1 MNRLERDQGA
11 SKGPADGTTNVLGE
25 IARSEATTRRSIL
38 ARLGPAAAAGG
49 LVALGQ
55 PLAAQAA
62 VNDSLF
68 DRGGAVFNVKAFGAL
83 GNGSTD
89 DTAAI
94 NSAIAAAVSA
104 QGGTVFFPSGNFVI
118 SSTLTLS
125 TRGVH
130 LIGAGRHATVISASA
145 GFRSGDMILITNIQY
160 CSVKH
165 MTLSGGATFRTGGAG
180 VHINGP
186 SAGQMNEM
194 AAAHWVQDMNMYLQF
209 IGVLIDGPTYINYV
223 DGIYMY
229 PLAPNGF
236 GIVVNV
242 TDLTGA
248 SVFISNVYVNGG
260 SMSSASQPEA
270 AIRIQH
276 VGDYTLRSFA
286 SILCRNGLVVDPSDN
301 SSVNYGV
308 QAGIHE
314 ACFFDTMSVRCI
326 RVQPTGTGL
335 VRLLQFT
342 NCWAAGANNEGV
354 LISGNVTS
362 AQFTGCMFHANFG
375 HGFSCV
381 GNGQSDQR
389 IFLDACEALGNDRSF
404 IGGQEKA
411 GFVFE
416 NTRNFAI
423 RSCSTGQG
431 YQFDLQRRGIW
442 IKPGCRDFHIA
453 NNTVRGNRSEG
464 IRIES
469 GSTNFQLSGNI
480 VRENQVFG
488 VRILSTSNATNHFI
502 VLGNVI
508 RDNTTTATNN
518 FVADFNQG
526 SNRVVADNL
535 IG

>member
-1 MNRLERDQGA
+1 MRQ
-11 SKGPADGTTNVLGE
+11 ADDTTKLLTE
-25 IARSEATTRRSIL
+25 IAKSEATTRRSIL

-62 VNDSLF
+62 VTDSLF
-68 DRGGAVFNVKAFGAL
+68 DRGGAVFNVKAFGAA

-104 QGGTVFFPSGNFVI
+104 QGGTVYFPQGNFVI

-145 GFRSGDMILITNIQY
+145 GFRSGDMILIGIEY

-165 MTLSGGATFRTGGAG
+165 MTLSGGATFRAGGAG

-186 SAGQMNEM
+186 SAGAMNEM
-194 AAAHWVQDMNMYLQF
+194 AASHWVQDLNMYQQF
-209 IGVLIDGPTYINYV
+209 IGILIDGLTYMNYV

-229 PLAPNGF
+229 PLAANGF
-236 GIVVNV
+236 GIVVNTTTV
-242 TDLTGA
+242 TGA

-260 SMSSASQPEA
+260 STSSASQPEA

-286 SILCRNGLVVDPSDN
+286 SVLCRNGLVVDPSDN
-301 SSVNYGV
+301 DPNYGV
-308 QAGIHE
+308 QAGMHE

-326 RVQPTGTGL
+326 HIQPTNGAL

-342 NCWAAGANNEGV
+342 SCWGLPERTTKGV

-362 AQFTGCMFHANFG
+362 AQFTGCMFHANLG
-375 HGFSCV
+375 HGFSCL
-381 GNGQSDQR
+381 GDGQTDQR

-404 IGGQEKA
+404 IGEEKA

-423 RSCSTGQG
+423 RGCSTGQG
-431 YQFDLQRRGIW
+431 YQFDLQFARSDQSRMPGLPHRQQHRPREPKRGHPHRERQHQLPALGEHRARESGGGGAHPEHQQRHQPFHRERKRDPQQHRQHDQQLRDGPRRGQQ
-442 IKPGCRDFHIA
+442 PGGDRQPD
-453 NNTVRGNRSEG
+453 
-464 IRIES
+464 
-469 GSTNFQLSGNI
+469 QLE
-480 VRENQVFG
+480 R
-488 VRILSTSNATNHFI
+488 
-502 VLGNVI
+502 
-508 RDNTTTATNN
+508 TTRFRA
-518 FVADFNQG
+518 A
-526 SNRVVADNL
+526 
-535 IG
+535 